1 MASSL
6 RVTTREHESK
16 RGRSGRRLWRRV
28 DGTSKAKNGTPRDIP
43 LHGVDLARSIG
54 IKLRERGLE
63 ARRHQQVLEVRV
75 AAVDQEVDNFLVRL
89 DGGGYLFL
97 CERARVIFVD
107 L

>member
-16 RGRSGRRLWRRV
+16 SGRRV

-54 IKLRERGLE
+54 IQRLQRRLE

-75 AAVDQEVDNFLVRL
+75 AAV
-89 DGGGYLFL
+89 
-97 CERARVIFVD
+97 I
-107 L
+107 